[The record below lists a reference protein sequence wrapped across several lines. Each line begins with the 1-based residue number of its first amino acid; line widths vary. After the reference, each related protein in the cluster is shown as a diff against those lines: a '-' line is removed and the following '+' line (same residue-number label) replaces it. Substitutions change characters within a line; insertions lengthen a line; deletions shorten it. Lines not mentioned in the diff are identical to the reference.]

1 MAYRNKVA
9 ILAGFFIFVLAA
21 SENSFAQEFPLIVES
36 ANKSGDAVG
45 NVLSIVRQEA
55 AKVDKPI
62 IVIAYLG
69 DGEVQR
75 DLNRVRLNRVQQGIQ
90 IDSRHPVP
98 KIILAEGENIKGQG
112 SVEIYVDGK
121 LMAIIRS
128 QRNRYLCAS
137 CCEGCVTVPA
147 WARVKKK

>member
-1 MAYRNKVA
+1 MAYRGKVTCLVGA
-9 ILAGFFIFVLAA
+9 FILLLAA
-21 SENSFAQEFPLIVES
+21 SGKSLAQEFPLIVES

-45 NVLSIVRQEA
+45 YVLSIVRHEA

-75 DLNRVRLNRVQQGIQ
+75 DLNRVRLNRVRQGIQ
-90 IDSRHPVP
+90 IGTNRPGP
-98 KIILAEGENIKGQG
+98 KIILAEGGLIKGQG
-112 SVEIYVDGK
+112 SVEIYVDGR

-137 CCEGCVTVPA
+137 CCDRCVTVPA
-147 WARVKKK
+147 WARAKKK